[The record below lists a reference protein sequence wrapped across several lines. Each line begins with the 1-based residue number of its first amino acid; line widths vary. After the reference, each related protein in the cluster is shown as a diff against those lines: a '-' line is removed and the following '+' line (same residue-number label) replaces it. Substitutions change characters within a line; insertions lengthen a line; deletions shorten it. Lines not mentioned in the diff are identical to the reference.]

1 MKRIILLLV
10 VLYSSPGLMT
20 ALAGEVIKLSSKEL
34 EVLFIE
40 RNLEILA
47 EAYQISMA
55 DAAIAQAK
63 VWENPNLSVSNIS
76 FWSTSAQRNGEKN
89 VIPPLFGK
97 SGNNIEFS
105 VELSQMI
112 SLARKRSKL
121 VEVEKVS
128 KEIAIC
134 QFEELLRSLKYEF
147 RNIILNYSYTESLTE
162 ILSEQKTALE
172 KLIRAY
178 ESQAINGN
186 IASREVLRLKA
197 SQFEI
202 DNEAVKLEKTIIS
215 LEKQI
220 KSLLAIESPV
230 RIHIDSSPDSYPKPA
245 NLLAENLIDQA
256 LSSRPDM
263 SLKKLNLEYYAKNL
277 RYEKAQR
284 IPDLTVSL
292 NYDRAGGVW
301 KDFTGVGIGMDL
313 PIFNR
318 NKGNIKTMQYAI
330 EQNKLHV
337 RQQEINITNEVTESF
352 TNYQKSYDFYF
363 QDQHQL
369 LIQEMKVMFQNYLK
383 NMSER
388 NISMIEFLDF
398 MDVYR
403 SNSEAWAEAKK
414 DIGESFEELQY
425 RIGHDLINNAQ

>member
-1 MKRIILLLV
+1 
-10 VLYSSPGLMT
+10 
-20 ALAGEVIKLSSKEL
+20 
-34 EVLFIE
+34 
-40 RNLEILA
+40 
-47 EAYQISMA
+47 
-55 DAAIAQAK
+55 
-63 VWENPNLSVSNIS
+63 SVSNIS
-76 FWSTSAQRNGEKN
+76 FWSTAAQRNGEKS

-97 SGNNIEFS
+97 TGNNIEFS

-128 KEIAIC
+128 KEIAVC

-147 RNIILNYSYTESLTE
+147 RNLILNFLYNESLTE
-162 ILSEQKTALE
+162 ILSEQERALE

-178 ESQAINGN
+178 ENQAINGN
-186 IASREVLRLKA
+186 IAAREVLRLKA
-197 SQFEI
+197 SLFEI
-202 DNEAVKLEKTIIS
+202 NNESVKLEKTISS

-220 KSLLAIESPV
+220 KSLLTIDSPV
-230 RIHIDSSPDSYPKPA
+230 RIQIDSCPDNYPKPTD
-245 NLLAENLIDQA
+245 LLTENLIYQA

-263 SLKKLNLEYYAKNL
+263 GLKKLNLEYYAKNL
-277 RYEKAQR
+277 KYEKAQQ
-284 IPDLTVSL
+284 IPDLTISM

-301 KDFTGVGIGMDL
+301 KDFTGVGISMDL

-330 EQNKLHV
+330 EQHKLYV

-363 QDQHQL
+363 QDQHQR
-369 LIQEMKVMFQNYLK
+369 LIQEMKFMFQNYLK

-403 SNSEAWAEAKK
+403 NNSETWAEAKK
-414 DIGESFEELQY
+414 DIGENFEELQY
-425 RIGHDLINNAQ
+425 RIGHDLINNVQ